1 MGRKYIVE
9 VVEEK
14 SDNRGCGSILLGIIA
29 VGILILVGVV
39 DGDEK
44 PENSSSIQQETSAE
58 TCVENYKTYEE
69 TSVEQLS
76 HTNSHKEEER
86 VEAYE
91 ELRGDEIPLN
101 EQVTED
107 SEEDEDV
114 ATEYVEGQITSKE
127 QRKAERKER
136 REARRKTKQK

>member
-14 SDNRGCGSILLGIIA
+14 SENSGCSSILLGIIA

-44 PENSSSIQQETSAE
+44 PENSSPIQQETSAE

>member
-14 SDNRGCGSILLGIIA
+14 SENSGCGSILLGIIA

-44 PENSSSIQQETSAE
+44 PENSSPIQQETSAE

-136 REARRKTKQK
+136 REVRRKTKQK